1 MKTLIHNLKGDK
13 TIWAIVA
20 LLAIVSFL
28 PVYSA
33 SSNLAYGAYG
43 SGSTLNFLIKH
54 LAHVGIGFGI
64 IYVIHRIPYNYFK
77 AISILAIPVI
87 VLLLLYTLLQG
98 KTIDGANASR
108 WIQIPFVGIGFQP
121 STLAFVVLMLYVSR
135 YLAKIKDKEVTFKS
149 SLWELWLPVFV
160 IIGLILPANFSTAA
174 IMFSMVI
181 MLVFIGMYP
190 IKYLSKI
197 VLTGILFLALFI
209 GAAKAFPGAFP
220 NRVDTWVSR
229 LDNFVSGSENEEEAY
244 QIEKAKI
251 AIATGGLHG
260 VGPGKSVQRN
270 FLPQSSSDFIYAII
284 VEEYGLV
291 GGVTLIFLY
300 LILFFRF
307 VIAAIKARNF
317 YGTLLITGLG
327 FPIIFQ
333 AMINMAVAVELLPTT
348 GQTLPLISS
357 GGSSIWMTCLAIGII
372 LNVTKK
378 EEEIK
383 EEEREKIQREKALER
398 LIQKEIEEEQERER
412 LREAGIEVEEKDI
425 TDQEKIAV
433 KALKDLNS

>member
-1 MKTLIHNLKGDK
+1 MKALIKNLKGDK
-13 TIWAIVA
+13 TIWAVVA

-43 SGSTLNFLIKH
+43 SGNTFSYLIKH
-54 LAHVGIGFGI
+54 LAHVGFGFFI
-64 IYVIHRIPYNYFK
+64 IYVAHRVPYNYFR
-77 AISILAIPVI
+77 ALSIIGIPII

-98 KTIDGANASR
+98 KTIGGANASR
-108 WIQIPFVGIGFQP
+108 WIQIPFIGVGFQT
-121 STLAFVVLMLYVSR
+121 STFASVVLMLYVAR
-135 YLAKIKDKEVTFKS
+135 YLAKIKDKAYTFKS

-160 IIGLILPANFSTAA
+160 VVALVLPANFSTAA
-174 IMFSMVI
+174 IMFSMVV
-181 MLVFIGMYP
+181 MLVFIGEYP
-190 IKYLSKI
+190 FKYLARVI
-197 VLTGILFLALFI
+197 VSGLLFLAVFI
-209 GAAKAFPGAFP
+209 LAAKAFPGAFP
-220 NRVDTWVSR
+220 NRVDTWMSR
-229 LDNFVSGSENEEEAY
+229 IENFTSGTENEEEAY

-251 AIATGGLHG
+251 AIATGGINGL
-260 VGPGKSVQRN
+260 GPGKSVQRN

-284 VEEYGLV
+284 VEEYGLI
-291 GGVTLIFLY
+291 GAFGVIVLY

-307 VIAAIKARNF
+307 LRASIQARNLF
-317 YGTLLITGLG
+317 GTLVVAGLG

-333 AMINMAVAVELLPTT
+333 AFINMGVAVELFPTT

-383 EEEREKIQREKALER
+383 EEEKEKMQREKALER
-398 LIQKEIEEEQERER
+398 LIEKEIKEEEEKER

-425 TDQEKIAV
+425 TEDEKIAV
-433 KALKDLNS
+433 KALKNL

>member
-1 MKTLIHNLKGDK
+1 MKALIKNLKGDK
-13 TIWAIVA
+13 TIWAVVA

-43 SGSTLNFLIKH
+43 SGNTFSYLIKH
-54 LAHVGIGFGI
+54 LAHVGFGFFI
-64 IYVIHRIPYNYFK
+64 IYVAHRVPYNYFR
-77 AISILAIPVI
+77 ALSIIGIPII

-98 KTIDGANASR
+98 KTIGGANASR
-108 WIQIPFVGIGFQP
+108 WIQIPFIGVGFQT
-121 STLAFVVLMLYVSR
+121 STFASVVLMLYVAR
-135 YLAKIKDKEVTFKS
+135 YLAKIKDKAYTFKS

-160 IIGLILPANFSTAA
+160 VVALVLPANFSTAA
-174 IMFSMVI
+174 IMFSMVV
-181 MLVFIGMYP
+181 MLVFIGEYP
-190 IKYLSKI
+190 FKYLARVI
-197 VLTGILFLALFI
+197 VSGLLFLAVFI
-209 GAAKAFPGAFP
+209 LAAKAFPGAFP
-220 NRVDTWVSR
+220 NRVDTWMSR
-229 LDNFVSGSENEEEAY
+229 IENFTSGTENEEEAY

-251 AIATGGLHG
+251 AIATGGINGL
-260 VGPGKSVQRN
+260 GPGKSVQRN

-284 VEEYGLV
+284 VEEYGLI
-291 GGVTLIFLY
+291 GAFGVIVLY

-307 VIAAIKARNF
+307 LRASIQARNLF
-317 YGTLLITGLG
+317 GTLVVAGLG

-333 AMINMAVAVELLPTT
+333 AFINMGVAVELFPTT

-383 EEEREKIQREKALER
+383 EEEKEKMQREKALER
-398 LIQKEIEEEQERER
+398 LIEKEIKEEEEKER
-412 LREAGIEVEEKDI
+412 LREAGIEIEEKEI
-425 TDQEKIAV
+425 TEDEKIAV
-433 KALKDLNS
+433 KALKNL